1 MVSRKNNKG
10 FTLIE
15 LLVVIALMLSI
26 LGIAI
31 VSFINVNNRKKEEAW
46 KQTKEQIETAALEY
60 FNSNEYLF
68 EGMSDTAIGKI
79 YLKKLIDYD
88 LLNCQSDLDDIYYV
102 LNAKINSLIKQIENK
117 RDSILSSLLNRAAKA
132 QKVNKNRKTRQIR
145 HSRGNKNKAWYK
157 SWTWGDDEYE
167 VWYENV
173 DYYVV
178 SVADVLRNLRNYA
191 DAASGEINEFF
202 NFIKPEIFRT
212 NLFKVLKER
221 FDNENF
227 NYTNLNNIIKESLM
241 SLDDLPLINVSFS
254 REELEDKFGFSG
266 DVEGD
271 YYIEQIKEKA
281 SSETKRIRD
290 VLVDKLE
297 SAITTIVEKLN
308 NVDENLKN
316 NLQEVYKVK
325 IN

>member
-1 MVSRKNNKG
+1 M
-10 FTLIE
+10 
-15 LLVVIALMLSI
+15 
-26 LGIAI
+26 
-31 VSFINVNNRKKEEAW
+31 
-46 KQTKEQIETAALEY
+46 
-60 FNSNEYLF
+60 
-68 EGMSDTAIGKI
+68 
-79 YLKKLIDYD
+79 
-88 LLNCQSDLDDIYYV
+88 IYYV

-145 HSRGNKNKAWYK
+145 HSRGNKDKAWYK
-157 SWTWGDDEYE
+157 PWTWSDDEYD

-173 DYYVV
+173 DYYIVRV
-178 SVADVLRNLRNYA
+178 PDVLRNLRNYA
-191 DAASGEINEFF
+191 DAASREINEFF
-202 NFIKPEIFRT
+202 NFIEPETFRT
-212 NLFKVLKER
+212 HLFKVLKER
-221 FDNENF
+221 LETEDDENF
-227 NYTNLNNIIKESLM
+227 NSTNLKNIIKESLM
-241 SLDDLPLINVSFS
+241 SLDDLPDLNVSFS

-297 SAITTIVEKLN
+297 SAINTIVEKLN